1 METRRNARMAPR
13 QKAWHAAAEDCC
25 LLDSSRLLVK
35 KMVKRSWPA
44 SQADRMYTS
53 PIGGRVA
60 TATARQQLNSPDAT
74 SQAMTIGRAADFPL
88 TWPGRAAA
96 ARSTRV
102 SKIIVVEFEVEIAV
116 GMLQT

>member
-1 METRRNARMAPR
+1 M
-13 QKAWHAAAEDCC
+13 
-25 LLDSSRLLVK
+25 
-35 KMVKRSWPA
+35 
-44 SQADRMYTS
+44 
-53 PIGGRVA
+53 A

-88 TWPGRAAA
+88 TWPSRAAA